1 MKATKI
7 IMGIAGI
14 LMVSLLYL
22 SGCGGGNPAGGGG
35 GTGGG
40 GAGAAALT
48 APTLSA
54 TPTSSS
60 SISLSWNAVSGA
72 TTYNVWAV
80 PTTRYLPAGMNAVLS
95 LVASTSATGYTVN
108 GLTANTNYIYYVNAI
123 GTNNTAS
130 PNSASA
136 SAMTLAGGT
145 LPAVPTG
152 LTAAAGLTNVNLS
165 WTAVPGAK
173 SYTIAKW
180 VAAFGGGSNYSPIVS
195 VTGTNYN
202 VTGLVSGSPYSYA
215 VMANNDSGSSAYTAW
230 VNVTTMTLLSWT
242 PPATP
247 AVPAAPT
254 GLAGTVITPGEVDVS
269 WNQVGGA
276 TSYNVYNALGTN
288 AVSIIPGNKLGNTTG
303 TSMQNWGLVAGNTY
317 SYIVTA
323 LNATGE
329 SMGSTIL
336 NVTIPVGSL
345 AAPVVTSTQTM
356 IYTDPQG
363 KKLYQDTVSINQV
376 TGNYNIYTSGTS
388 GGPYALATGIN
399 SIPFNSYG
407 YYQSIIT
414 PGTWYFG
421 VPGLNGWIWP
431 ITTSAYPG
439 GVPLMTKYLVMT
451 RVDGTG
457 KESAF
462 SNEVVFHSP

>member
-1 MKATKI
+1 MKKVFLVSFF
-7 IMGIAGI
+7 I
-14 LMVSLLYL
+14 LSITLLVSL
-22 SGCGGGNPAGGGG
+22 SGCGGGNPAGGGTGG

-40 GAGAAALT
+40 ATALT

-54 TPTSSS
+54 TATSSS
-60 SISLSWNAVSGA
+60 SINLSWNAVSGA
-72 TTYNVWAV
+72 TTYNVWSA
-80 PTTRYLPAGMNAVLS
+80 PTTYLPPGMYDVLS
-95 LVASTSATGYTVN
+95 FVASTSTTSYNVSALSANKNYT
-108 GLTANTNYIYYVNAI
+108 YYVNAT
-123 GTNNTAS
+123 GPNNSTS

-136 SAMTLAGGT
+136 SATTLAGGT
-145 LPAVPTG
+145 IPAVPTG
-152 LTAAAGLTNVNLS
+152 LTAQAGLNNVNLA

-173 SYTIAKW
+173 SYTVAMW
-180 VAAFGGGSNYSPIVS
+180 MAAFVGGSNYYPIAT

-202 VTGLVSGSPYSYA
+202 VTNLASGFPYSFA

-230 VNVTTMTLLSWT
+230 ANVITWILLTWV

-254 GLAGTVITPGEVDVS
+254 GLTGTVINQGEIDIS
-269 WNQVGGA
+269 WSQVGGA

-288 AVSIIPGNKLGNTTG
+288 TVTIAVGNKLGNTTG
-303 TSMQNWGLVAGNTY
+303 TSMKNWGLTAGNTY

-329 SMGSTIL
+329 SLGSVKL
-336 NVTIPVGSL
+336 NVTMPVGTL
-345 AAPVVTSTQTM
+345 PAPVVTSTTQVLL
-356 IYTDPQG
+356 TDTQN
-363 KKLYQDTVSINQV
+363 KKLYVDTVSVNQN
-376 TGNYNIYTSGTS
+376 GNYNIYTSTTS

-407 YYQSIIT
+407 YYESIIT

-421 VPGLNGWIWP
+421 TLGLNGWIWP
-431 ITTSAYPG
+431 IQTTAYPG
-439 GVPLMTKYLVMT
+439 GIPLMTKYVVMT
-451 RVDGTG
+451 RVDANG

-462 SNEVVFHSP
+462 SNQVIFHSP